1 MGGCVCEVGG
11 VRRGQSWKV
20 GGVREGIACE
30 VRGVRRGRACEVGG
44 VMRVH
49 ACEVVEQEKESPL
62 VGGVMRGAGKRRL
75 VDLLWSRG
83 REGRKIDADLA
94 PRWWFQ

>member
-1 MGGCVCEVGG
+1 
-11 VRRGQSWKV
+11 
-20 GGVREGIACE
+20 
-30 VRGVRRGRACEVGG
+30 
-44 VMRVH
+44 MRVH

-62 VGGVMRGAGKRRL
+62 VGEVMRGAGKRRL

-83 REGRKIDADLA
+83 REGRKIDAGLA